1 MRRMPDVPGDEPTG
15 PAEPTGGS
23 GGEPT
28 TPITLEEAR
37 QRLARL
43 RPRIDEFVQRRADL
57 AEMRVDLADGGGS
70 PLGGVAELKG
80 LEAHLHAELED
91 LSASGAVIK
100 SIAPLLLDW
109 PGERDGVPVLWCWLE
124 GEPDIEW
131 YHRADLG
138 FPGRRPIR
146 SSAA

>member
-1 MRRMPDVPGDEPTG
+1 MSGAPGDRPTGPGDET
-15 PAEPTGGS
+15 
-23 GGEPT
+23 T
-28 TPITLEEAR
+28 TPITLDEAR
-37 QRLARL
+37 QRLSRL
-43 RPRIDEFVQRRADL
+43 RPRLDEFVQRRADL
-57 AEMRVDLADGGGS
+57 AEMRVDLADGGDS

-91 LSASGAVIK
+91 LSAFGVLIK
-100 SIAPLLLDW
+100 NVAPLLLDW

-138 FPGRRPIR
+138 FPGRRPV
-146 SSAA
+146 